1 MLFQIVAQL
10 SGLLRHE
17 IMDFMFADPTMLDD
31 LDFLYKSDT
40 ARKLMFY
47 YQAEEAA
54 EGAAAEGGGQAAAG
68 APAGGERAGKSS
80 KKSIRDGEIERNV
93 GEQLC
98 DQINVTINKVHYMYR
113 PEVSSIHLSRVERA
127 AKRQA
132 STTTDTTPP
141 GFASRCASPSG
152 TAPTWG

>member
-1 MLFQIVAQL
+1 MPFQIVAQL

-68 APAGGERAGKSS
+68 APSGGERAGKSS
-80 KKSIRDGEIERNV
+80 KKSIRDGEIEQK
-93 GEQLC
+93 GGIQL
-98 DQINVTINKVHYMYR
+98 VMK
-113 PEVSSIHLSRVERA
+113 
-127 AKRQA
+127 
-132 STTTDTTPP
+132 
-141 GFASRCASPSG
+141 
-152 TAPTWG
+152 

>member
-1 MLFQIVAQL
+1 MPFQIVAQL

-68 APAGGERAGKSS
+68 APSGGERAGKSS
-80 KKSIRDGEIERNV
+80 KKSIRDGEIERE
-93 GEQLC
+93 GGIKFC
-98 DQINVTINKVHYMYR
+98 DQINVTINKV
-113 PEVSSIHLSRVERA
+113 
-127 AKRQA
+127 K
-132 STTTDTTPP
+132 
-141 GFASRCASPSG
+141 
-152 TAPTWG
+152 

>member
-1 MLFQIVAQL
+1 MAQL

-80 KKSIRDGEIERNV
+80 KKSIRDGEIEQK
-93 GEQLC
+93 GGTQLC
-98 DQINVTINKVHYMYR
+98 DQIETYQRGFLQNVMKSEKLFFR
-113 PEVSSIHLSRVERA
+113 PGLKSRV
-127 AKRQA
+127 
-132 STTTDTTPP
+132 ST
-141 GFASRCASPSG
+141 SPE
-152 TAPTWG
+152 